1 MSLKSL
7 IQVII
12 ILIIIIIL
20 GGVYFNYFANNNK
33 ISLENNEKN
42 IQTEIDTNKTKKK
55 EKKNLPEESSV
66 KAEINVSEEVK
77 EVKSEE
83 VKSEEVKEVKSEE
96 VKSEEVKE
104 VKSENVNL
112 KKKIKPN
119 KPEIDNIVK
128 DIEYLTTDKNGNKYK
143 ILATS
148 GRTNSEDKNI
158 LDLDNVRG
166 VITSNKISTVY
177 IVSDFAEYNS
187 SELNSNFYQNVVINY
202 EDKEITCDYFNVDM
216 KTNFA
221 TAYNNV
227 VVTDPKS
234 IMKAGKIIL
243 NIETKDI
250 NINPDNNKNKVKV
263 TIN

>member
-7 IQVII
+7 IQIII

-42 IQTEIDTNKTKKK
+42 IQTEIDTNKPKKK
-55 EKKNLPEESSV
+55 ETKNLSEESSV
-66 KAEINVSEEVK
+66 KAEINASEE
-77 EVKSEE
+77 E
-83 VKSEEVKEVKSEE
+83 
-96 VKSEEVKE
+96 KE

-166 VITSNKISTVY
+166 VITSNNKSTIY

-187 SELNSNFYQNVVINY
+187 SKLNSNFYQNVVINY

>member
-42 IQTEIDTNKTKKK
+42 IQTEIDTNEPRKK
-55 EKKNLPEESSV
+55 ETKNLTEESSV
-66 KAEINVSEEVK
+66 KTEINVSEEVK

-83 VKSEEVKEVKSEE
+83 VKEVKSEEVKE

-104 VKSENVNL
+104 VKSENINL

-119 KPEIDNIVK
+119 KPEINNIVK

-166 VITSNKISTVY
+166 VITSNKRSTIY

-187 SELNSNFYQNVVINY
+187 SKLNSSFYKNVVINY
-202 EDKEITCDYFNVDM
+202 EDKEITCDYFDVNM

-250 NINPDNNKNKVKV
+250 NINPENNKVKV

>member
-20 GGVYFNYFANNNK
+20 SGVYFNYFANNNK

-42 IQTEIDTNKTKKK
+42 IQTEIDTNEPKKK
-55 EKKNLPEESSV
+55 ETKYTTKESSV
-66 KAEINVSEEVK
+66 KTEINVSEEVK

-83 VKSEEVKEVKSEE
+83 VKSE
-96 VKSEEVKE
+96 E

-128 DIEYLTTDKNGNKYK
+128 NIEYLTTDKNGNKYK

-166 VITSNKISTVY
+166 VITSNKRSTIY

-187 SELNSNFYQNVVINY
+187 SKLNSNFYQNVVINY
-202 EDKEITCDYFNVDM
+202 EDKEITCDYFDVNM

-250 NINPDNNKNKVKV
+250 NINPENNKVKV

>member
-42 IQTEIDTNKTKKK
+42 IQTEIDTNKPKKK
-55 EKKNLPEESSV
+55 ETKNLTEESSV
-66 KAEINVSEEVK
+66 KTEINVSEEVK

-83 VKSEEVKEVKSEE
+83 VKE

-166 VITSNKISTVY
+166 VITSNKRSTIY

-187 SELNSNFYQNVVINY
+187 SKLNSSFYKNVVINY
-202 EDKEITCDYFNVDM
+202 EDKEITCDYFDVNM

-250 NINPDNNKNKVKV
+250 NINPENNKVKV

>member
-42 IQTEIDTNKTKKK
+42 IQTEIDTNKPKKK

-66 KAEINVSEEVK
+66 KAEINV
-77 EVKSEE
+77 
-83 VKSEEVKEVKSEE
+83 
-96 VKSEEVKE
+96 SEEVKE

-187 SELNSNFYQNVVINY
+187 SKLNSNFYQNVVINY

>member
-12 ILIIIIIL
+12 ILIIVIIL

-33 ISLENNEKN
+33 ISLENNEKK
-42 IQTEIDTNKTKKK
+42 IQTEIDINKPKKK
-55 EKKNLPEESSV
+55 ETKTLSDEPSV
-66 KAEINVSEEVK
+66 KTEINMSKEVK
-77 EVKSEE
+77 EVKE
-83 VKSEEVKEVKSEE
+83 VIK
-96 VKSEEVKE
+96 
-104 VKSENVNL
+104 ENVNL

-187 SELNSNFYQNVVINY
+187 SKLNSNFYQNVVINY
-202 EDKEITCDYFNVDM
+202 EDKEITCDYFDVDM
-216 KTNFA
+216 KTNIA
-221 TAYNNV
+221 IAYNNV
-227 VVTDPKS
+227 VVTDPQS
-234 IMKAGKIIL
+234 IMKAGNIIL
-243 NIETKDI
+243 NIETKVI
-250 NINPDNNKNKVKV
+250 NINPENKKEKVKV